1 MRINSEDHPITFDFL
16 KRFKLD
22 QRDVA
27 GRLMLPDMISF
38 FETHFKKNADNH
50 QYIVGFMLFS
60 PSDLYLQVVPL
71 LLEVLGT
78 YFPHPSIRT
87 SINEY
92 ITSFGVKPWKYDS
105 TKVVLKYV
113 LLF

>member
-27 GRLMLPDMISF
+27 GRLKLPDLISF
-38 FETHFKKNADNH
+38 FDKKFKKNADNH
-50 QYIVGFMLFS
+50 QYLVSSSILRLMTHSCGSFS
-60 PSDLYLQVVPL
+60 FKVVPL
-71 LLEVLGT
+71 FLKMVGA
-78 YFPHPSIRT
+78 YFPNSSVRT

-92 ITSFGVKPWKYDS
+92 VYSFGVKPWKYDS
-105 TKVVLKYV
+105 TKVVLK
-113 LLF
+113 